1 MEALFECSE
10 QLGNARRVERY
21 IKKQKS
27 SAFIR
32 KMIENSNLHGILAQL
47 VRVPNS
53 CALGIN
59 QRVVPRDPKLRG
71 DSESSRGSEEEA

>member
-53 CALGIN
+53 YAPGIN
-59 QRVVPRDPKLRG
+59 QRVGEKIKKQNPP
-71 DSESSRGSEEEA
+71 